1 MISSETISATRVT
14 YEGKVSFS
22 QAEARLRSSIQK
34 NGKESGGV
42 APWSSTIAS
51 AMSSTSEFE
60 AWVEQYVGPH
70 GFMHFGEFNH
80 GAWLRLYGPAT
91 SRVTTT
97 GAAAAATDDDVD
109 DEEEEGTVKDLRAI
123 RFILGNPL
131 IAYTMLQHDLDA
143 GLSVPVELLLK
154 ELPLTEKG
162 VRIVHF
168 KPSGLV
174 AGYPGA
180 TPDLVAAATIL
191 DAKVEA
197 LIRWV
202 LRDEE

>member
-1 MISSETISATRVT
+1 
-14 YEGKVSFS
+14 
-22 QAEARLRSSIQK
+22 
-34 NGKESGGV
+34 
-42 APWSSTIAS
+42 
-51 AMSSTSEFE
+51 
-60 AWVEQYVGPH
+60 
-70 GFMHFGEFNH
+70 MHFGEFNH

-97 GAAAAATDDDVD
+97 TTTTTAADGDDDD
-109 DEEEEGTVKDLRAI
+109 GTTVQDLRAM

-131 IAYTMLQHDLDA
+131 IAYTMLQHDFDA

-154 ELPLTEKG
+154 ELPLPEQG

-174 AGYPGA
+174 AGYRGA
-180 TPDLVAAATIL
+180 SPDLIDAATIL
-191 DAKVEA
+191 DGKVEA